1 MKEHKNKKIIS
12 IITIIVLIG
21 IIVISTVG
29 FKVSLKYHENK
40 KIEISMSKKFE
51 LNDIEKISKEVIG
64 KKVIAQ
70 KVEIYEDAVKI
81 VAEDITEEQ
90 KNEIINKINEKYEV
104 NIDKESVKIQEVP
117 HARLRDLIKPYITPF
132 IIMTIVVL
140 IYMVLRY
147 YKLNSLMVFLKTL
160 LDIVVGQALLFSLFA
175 ILRIEI
181 GIITIPLVIVT
192 YILSIMYCTQNCE
205 KKLEEIVKEEE

>member
-1 MKEHKNKKIIS
+1 MKEHKNKIIIS
-12 IITIIVLIG
+12 IIAIIVLIG
-21 IIVISTVG
+21 IIVISTIG